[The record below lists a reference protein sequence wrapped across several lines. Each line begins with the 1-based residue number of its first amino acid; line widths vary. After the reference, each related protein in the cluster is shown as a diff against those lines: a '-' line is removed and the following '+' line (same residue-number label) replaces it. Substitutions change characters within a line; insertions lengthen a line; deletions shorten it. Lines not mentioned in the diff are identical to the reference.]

1 MGDAAVMKVDTGG
14 TSRSARQTA
23 LLHLKPEPKPICQTR
38 WPRRTRPLASA
49 SITFVRVVTSMPG
62 ARAMAGGGGGGASQ
76 MQPSSSLHH
85 SATARGSSST
95 SAGRRRAGRLG
106 RAWGRRSQRGGGPE
120 QDEDGGGRGGDS
132 SGRRW
137 RLEVLTVMVAK
148 RQWRA
153 GGARAGDVAARG
165 GSGRAWQR
173 LWRGGREVK
182 EVAGGGGEWP
192 DGRPFFFSDVA

>member
-1 MGDAAVMKVDTGG
+1 MGRQRGGRRQRRATPAANEPPSKAMGDAAVMKADTGG
-14 TSRSARQTA
+14 TSRSARHTA
-23 LLHLKPEPKPICQTR
+23 LLHLKPEPRPICQTW
-38 WPRRTRPLASA
+38 WPRRTRPLASI
-49 SITFVRVVTSMPG
+49 SITFVRVVTSTVG
-62 ARAMAGGGGGGASQ
+62 ARAMAGGGGSASQ

-137 RLEVLTVMVAK
+137 RSEVLTGVVAK
-148 RQWRA
+148 R
-153 GGARAGDVAARG
+153 
-165 GSGRAWQR
+165 
-173 LWRGGREVK
+173 
-182 EVAGGGGEWP
+182 
-192 DGRPFFFSDVA
+192 